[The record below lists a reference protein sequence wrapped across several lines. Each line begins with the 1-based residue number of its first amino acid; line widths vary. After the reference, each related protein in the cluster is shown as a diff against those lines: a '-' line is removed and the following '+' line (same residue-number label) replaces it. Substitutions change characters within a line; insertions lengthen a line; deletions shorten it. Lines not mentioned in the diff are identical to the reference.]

1 MRDTVLL
8 VEDELLIALDLQ
20 ATIED
25 AGFAVE
31 GPCMT
36 VVEAQEAIDRCGPG
50 ALAVA
55 LLDVRLADGTVF
67 PAADRLHAN
76 GVPIIFHSGHADTS
90 DLRQRYPG
98 ATICPKPSAP
108 ASLAAALRNSA
119 AREGAG
125 DEAMRATG

>member
-1 MRDTVLL
+1 MADTVLL

-36 VVEAQEAIDRCGPG
+36 VEEAQDAIDRCSGG
-50 ALAVA
+50 LVAA

-67 PAADRLHAN
+67 PAADRLYAD

-90 DLRQRYPG
+90 DLRARYPT

-108 ASLAAALRNSA
+108 SSLAAALRTSA
-119 AREGAG
+119 ARYVDDAQEL
-125 DEAMRATG
+125 RATG

>member
-1 MRDTVLL
+1 MADTVLL

-36 VVEAQEAIDRCGPG
+36 VIEAQDAIDRCGG
-50 ALAVA
+50 ALVAA
-55 LLDVRLADGTVF
+55 LLDVRLADGNVF
-67 PAADRLHAN
+67 PAADRLYAD

-90 DLRQRYPG
+90 DLRARYPT

-108 ASLAAALRNSA
+108 ASLAAALRTSA
-119 AREGAG
+119 ARDANDDQEL
-125 DEAMRATG
+125 RATG